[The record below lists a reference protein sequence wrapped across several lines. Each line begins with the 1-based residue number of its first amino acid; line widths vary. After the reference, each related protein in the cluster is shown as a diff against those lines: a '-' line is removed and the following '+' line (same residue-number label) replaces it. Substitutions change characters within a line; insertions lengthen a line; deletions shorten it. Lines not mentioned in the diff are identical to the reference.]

1 MSADEPIAPADAQPQ
16 KLAAEALKLRA
27 RPRPVARFR
36 RGLIIG
42 VTGAAGVAISVLAW
56 VALAPRIHDGQHR
69 DEPPVPGSPAP
80 TEALSRLPKDYG
92 DVPPP
97 KLGPPLPG
105 DLGRAIV
112 SQSDATPQPRAP
124 RPDAEGAIAAERSR
138 LAAQVR
144 AAREAGVIVQTS
156 ARGGPIVPPAE
167 PFAVAPLSAVE
178 AKPLVAAATGQAG
191 KLAFLEGQGTGAA
204 RNAHELAPPSSPYQV
219 MAGDVISAALVT
231 GLDSDL
237 PGAVIAQ
244 VTENV
249 YDTVT
254 GHYLLIPQGARLIGS
269 YDSVVAF
276 GQKRALVVWRRLV
289 LPDGWSLILDNLP
302 GTDAGGY
309 AGLSD
314 KVDFHTWRLLQGVGL
329 STLLGVGSEL
339 SLDEDSDLVRALQ
352 RSTQQAASQSGQ
364 QIVSRQLDVQPTLRV
379 RPGWPLKVI
388 VHKDLALRPWRQ
400 P

>member
-1 MSADEPIAPADAQPQ
+1 MSPDEPISPPDAQPQ
-16 KLAAEALKLRA
+16 KLATESLNLRA

-42 VTGAAGVAISVLAW
+42 ATGAAGVGISILAW

-69 DEPPVPGSPAP
+69 DEPPVPGPPAS
-80 TEALSRLPKDYG
+80 TEALAGLPKDYG
-92 DVPPP
+92 DVAPPR
-97 KLGPPLPG
+97 LGPPLPG

-112 SQSDATPQPRAP
+112 SQYAATPQPGTSRSGT
-124 RPDAEGAIAAERSR
+124 DGAITAERSR

-144 AAREAGVIVQTS
+144 AAREAGVMAQTG
-156 ARGGPIVPPAE
+156 ARSGTIVPPAE
-167 PFAVAPLSAVE
+167 PVATAAPVAEVKAGVAVAAD
-178 AKPLVAAATGQAG
+178 QAG
-191 KLAFLEGQGTGAA
+191 KLAFLEGQGAVA
-204 RNAHELAPPSSPYQV
+204 VRNAHVLAPPSSPYQV
-219 MAGDVISAALVT
+219 MAGEVISAALMT

-254 GHYLLIPQGARLIGS
+254 GRFLLIPQGARLIGS
-269 YDSVVAF
+269 YDSAVAF

-289 LPDGWSLILDNLP
+289 LPDGWSLSLDTLP
-302 GTDAGGY
+302 TTDASGF

-314 KVDFHTWRLLQGVGL
+314 KVDFHSWRLLQGVGM
-329 STLLGVGSEL
+329 STLLGIGSEL
-339 SLDEDSDLVRALQ
+339 SLDDDSDLVRALQ

-364 QIVSRQLDVQPTLRV
+364 QIVSRQLGVQPTLRI

-388 VHKDLALRPWRQ
+388 VHKDLVLRPWR
-400 P
+400 PS

>member
-1 MSADEPIAPADAQPQ
+1 MNADADAAPP
-16 KLAAEALKLRA
+16 LAAEPKKVAADTLSLRA

-42 VTGAAGVAISVLAW
+42 LTGAAGLGLSVLAW
-56 VALAPRIHDGQHR
+56 TALAPRVQTIGHR
-69 DEPPVPGSPAP
+69 EDPPTPGTQVPA
-80 TEALSRLPKDYG
+80 EALSRLPKDYG
-92 DVPPP
+92 DLSPP

-112 SQSDATPQPRAP
+112 AQPAP
-124 RPDAEGAIAAERSR
+124 ADRGTGRQDVEGAMAAERSR
-138 LAAQVR
+138 LAAQAR
-144 AAREAGVIVQTS
+144 AAREAGVMAQASSPS
-156 ARGGPIVPPAE
+156 AAPALL
-167 PFAVAPLSAVE
+167 PDLAPSAE
-178 AKPLVAAATGQAG
+178 AKTAPTTA
-191 KLAFLEGQGTGAA
+191 KLAFLEGVNTAPV
-204 RNAHELAPPSSPYQV
+204 RNTHDLAPPASPYQV

-231 GLDSDL
+231 GLDSEL
-237 PGAVIAQ
+237 PGVVIAL

-254 GHYLLIPQGARLIGS
+254 GRFLLIPQGARLVGA

-276 GQKRALVVWRRLV
+276 GQKRALVVWRRLI
-289 LPDGWSLILDNLP
+289 LPDGWSMPLDNLP
-302 GTDAGGY
+302 ATDTSGY
-309 AGLSD
+309 AGLRD
-314 KVDFHTWRLLQGVGL
+314 RVDFHTWRLLQGVGM

-339 SLDEDSDLVRALQ
+339 SLDDGSDLVRALE
-352 RSTQQAASQSGQ
+352 RSTQQSASQAGQ

-388 VHKDLALRPWRQ
+388 VHKDLVLRPWRQ

>member
-1 MSADEPIAPADAQPQ
+1 MSAETVPPSGAEPEKVAADT
-16 KLAAEALKLRA
+16 LSLRA

-42 VTGAAGVAISVLAW
+42 VAGATGVGLSVLAW
-56 VALAPRIHDGQHR
+56 TALAPRVHPTEHR
-69 DEPPVPGSPAP
+69 DEPPAPGAQASA
-80 TEALSRLPKDYG
+80 EALSRLPKDYG
-92 DVPPP
+92 DLPPP

-112 SQSDATPQPRAP
+112 SQRTPTDQ
-124 RPDAEGAIAAERSR
+124 GAGRQDVEAAVAAERSR
-138 LAAQVR
+138 LVAQAR
-144 AAREAGVIVQTS
+144 AAREAGVMVQAFSKS
-156 ARGGPIVPPAE
+156 AAPATLTD
-167 PFAVAPLSAVE
+167 PASS
-178 AKPLVAAATGQAG
+178 
-191 KLAFLEGQGTGAA
+191 TGAA
-204 RNAHELAPPSSPYQV
+204 PEAKATPAAVAGQAAKLSFLESESTPAVRNAHDLTSPASPYQV

-254 GHYLLIPQGARLIGS
+254 GRFLLIPQGARLIGS

-289 LPDGWSLILDNLP
+289 LPDGWSMPLDNLP
-302 GTDAGGY
+302 GTDSSGY
-309 AGLSD
+309 AGLHD
-314 KVDFHTWRLLQGVGL
+314 RVDFHTWRLLQGVGM

-339 SLDEDSDLVRALQ
+339 TLDDDSDLVRALQ
-352 RSTQQAASQSGQ
+352 RSTQQSASQAGQ

-388 VHKDLALRPWRQ
+388 VHKDLVLRPWHQ

>member
-1 MSADEPIAPADAQPQ
+1 MSADEPISPPDAQPQ
-16 KLAAEALKLRA
+16 KLATASLNLRA

-42 VTGAAGVAISVLAW
+42 VTGAAGVGISILAW

-80 TEALSRLPKDYG
+80 TEALARLPKDYG
-92 DVPPP
+92 DVAPP

-112 SQSDATPQPRAP
+112 SQSAATPQARTS
-124 RPDAEGAIAAERSR
+124 RSDTDGAIAAERSR
-138 LAAQVR
+138 LAAQVL
-144 AAREAGVIVQTS
+144 AAREAGVMAQTT
-156 ARGGPIVPPAE
+156 ARSGTIVPPAE
-167 PFAVAPLSAVE
+167 SVATSAPVAE
-178 AKPLVAAATGQAG
+178 AKAGVAAATDQTG
-191 KLAFLEGQGTGAA
+191 KLAFLEGQGAVGV
-204 RNAHELAPPSSPYQV
+204 RRAHELAPPSSPYQI

-254 GHYLLIPQGARLIGS
+254 GRFLLIPQGARLIGS
-269 YDSVVAF
+269 YDSAIAF

-289 LPDGWSLILDNLP
+289 LPDGWSLSLDNLP
-302 GTDAGGY
+302 ATDASGY

-314 KVDFHTWRLLQGVGL
+314 KVDFHTWRLLQGVGM
-329 STLLGVGSEL
+329 STLLGIGSEL
-339 SLDEDSDLVRALQ
+339 SLDDDSDLVRALQ
-352 RSTQQAASQSGQ
+352 RSTQQAATQSGQ
-364 QIVSRQLDVQPTLRV
+364 QIVSRQLSVQPTLRV

-388 VHKDLALRPWRQ
+388 VHKDLVLRPWR
-400 P
+400 PS